1 VDDVRQDVEPLW
13 RSRVR
18 WRLKG
23 ALLWPAFWA
32 LTLLDTLLLGE
43 LPIAGDDGTDLVPA
57 LLLSGFFNLLAV
69 AVVAPLGAVALRRRR
84 RDLPREIAFDRAG
97 TALLLCVTGGLVV
110 GGLIHRGEL
119 RENRHDLAVQRLAAV
134 EFMERRA
141 PPEYRRSLPAT
152 TTIKMEDELFRT
164 CTPGDDPDRW
174 FCVYVATDTSP
185 PGVVADGNRESNDS
199 LRAAGGFR

>member
-1 VDDVRQDVEPLW
+1 MDARHDVEPLW

-23 ALLWPAFWA
+23 AVLWPAFWG
-32 LTLLDTLLLGE
+32 LTLFDALLLGQ
-43 LPIAGDDGTDLVPA
+43 LPIAGDDGTKLVPA
-57 LLLSGFFNLLAV
+57 LLLSGFFNLVAV
-69 AVVAPLGAVALRRRR
+69 AAVAPLVALLLRRRR
-84 RDLPREIAFDRAG
+84 RDLPRVIAFDRAG
-97 TALLLCVTGGLVV
+97 TALLLCVTAGLAV
-110 GGLIHRGEL
+110 GGLLHRGEL

-134 EFMERRA
+134 EFMEREA

-152 TTIKMEDELFRT
+152 TTIRMEDELYRT

-174 FCVYVATDTSP
+174 FCVYVSTDTQP